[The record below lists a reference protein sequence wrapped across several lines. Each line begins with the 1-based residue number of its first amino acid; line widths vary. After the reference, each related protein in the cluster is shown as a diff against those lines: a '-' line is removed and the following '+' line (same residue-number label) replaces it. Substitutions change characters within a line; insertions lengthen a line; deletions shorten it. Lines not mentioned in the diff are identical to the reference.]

1 VTVKV
6 AGDSSFTHEVV
17 IPKGEIGNAMTRDE
31 IEEKFVSLATPILG
45 EEKARS
51 VILEVDSLDSRD
63 SLEPL
68 VEVLK
73 ISE

>member
-1 VTVKV
+1 M
-6 AGDSSFTHEVV
+6 
-17 IPKGEIGNAMTRDE
+17 GNAMTRDE